1 MIVLK
6 NLSSSFE
13 SRRARPEPND
23 LTNGG
28 AVEIV
33 GDFPFML
40 SLACPE
46 LSRRVEAF
54 IESFNRIEIHQC

>member
-23 LTNGG
+23 GTNGG

-33 GDFPFML
+33 GDFSFML
-40 SLACPE
+40 SL
-46 LSRRVEAF
+46 VEAF